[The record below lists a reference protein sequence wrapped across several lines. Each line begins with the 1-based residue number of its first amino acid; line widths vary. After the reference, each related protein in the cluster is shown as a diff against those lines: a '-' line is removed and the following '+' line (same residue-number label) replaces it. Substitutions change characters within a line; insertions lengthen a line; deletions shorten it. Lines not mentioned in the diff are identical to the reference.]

1 MKLPLDESL
10 PGYVNESIA
19 NLEKILTSDNFSA
32 FERITRVSRGEI
44 FVLKILLFNNGTST
58 PTEISEVMKSTK
70 GRISAILNS
79 LEKKGFIGR
88 EIDKDNRR
96 NIIVTLTDS
105 GRDYVMKELQVFL
118 TAFLVRQM
126 TVDFVQPLLK
136 IMSASLA
143 PAGCFY
149 ENSCSR
155 MICTA

>member
-10 PGYVNESIA
+10 PKYVNDSVA
-19 NLEKILTSDNFSA
+19 TLEKILTSDNFSV

-58 PTEISEVMKSTK
+58 PTEISEAMKSTK

-96 NIIVTLTDS
+96 NIIVTISDS
-105 GRDYVMKELQVFL
+105 GRDYVMKELRECYRIVAHVFEELGEKDSKKFVEL
-118 TAFLVRQM
+118 TERVFHLM
-126 TVDFVQPLLK
+126 N
-136 IMSASLA
+136 
-143 PAGCFY
+143 
-149 ENSCSR
+149 E
-155 MICTA
+155 

>member
-10 PGYVNESIA
+10 PKYVNDSVA
-19 NLEKILTSDNFSA
+19 TLEKILTSDNFSV

-58 PTEISEVMKSTK
+58 PTEISEAMKSTK

-96 NIIVTLTDS
+96 NIIVTLSDS
-105 GRDYVMKELQVFL
+105 GRDYVMKELLECYRIVAHVFEELGEKDSKKFVEL
-118 TAFLVRQM
+118 TERVFHLM
-126 TVDFVQPLLK
+126 N
-136 IMSASLA
+136 
-143 PAGCFY
+143 
-149 ENSCSR
+149 E
-155 MICTA
+155 

>member
-10 PGYVNESIA
+10 PNYVNDSVA
-19 NLEKILTSDNFSA
+19 TLEKILTSDNFSV

-58 PTEISEVMKSTK
+58 PTEISEAMKSTK

-96 NIIVTLTDS
+96 NIIVTLSDS
-105 GRDYVMKELQVFL
+105 GRDYVMKELRECYRIVAHVFEELGEKDSKKFVEL
-118 TAFLVRQM
+118 TERVF
-126 TVDFVQPLLK
+126 PL
-136 IMSASLA
+136 MN
-143 PAGCFY
+143 
-149 ENSCSR
+149 E
-155 MICTA
+155 

>member
-10 PGYVNESIA
+10 PNYVNDSVA
-19 NLEKILTSDNFSA
+19 TLEKILTSDNFSV

-58 PTEISEVMKSTK
+58 PTEISEAMKSTK

-96 NIIVTLTDS
+96 NIIVTLSDS
-105 GRDYVMKELQVFL
+105 GRDYVMKELRECYRIVAHVFEELGEKDSKKFVEL
-118 TAFLVRQM
+118 TERVFHLM
-126 TVDFVQPLLK
+126 N
-136 IMSASLA
+136 
-143 PAGCFY
+143 
-149 ENSCSR
+149 E
-155 MICTA
+155 

>member
-10 PGYVNESIA
+10 PGYVNDSIA
-19 NLEKILTSDNFSA
+19 ILEKTLTSDNFSV

-58 PTEISEVMKSTK
+58 PTEISEAMKSTK

-96 NIIVTLTDS
+96 NIIVTISGS
-105 GRDYVMKELQVFL
+105 GRDYVMKELLECYRIVAHVFEELGEKDSKKFVEL
-118 TAFLVRQM
+118 TERVFHLM
-126 TVDFVQPLLK
+126 N
-136 IMSASLA
+136 
-143 PAGCFY
+143 
-149 ENSCSR
+149 E
-155 MICTA
+155 

>member
-10 PGYVNESIA
+10 PKYVNDSVA
-19 NLEKILTSDNFSA
+19 TLEKILTSDNFSV

-58 PTEISEVMKSTK
+58 PTEISEAMKSTK

-96 NIIVTLTDS
+96 NIIVTISDS
-105 GRDYVMKELQVFL
+105 GRDYVMKELRECYRIVAHVFEELGEKDSKKFVEL
-118 TAFLVRQM
+118 TERAFHLM
-126 TVDFVQPLLK
+126 N
-136 IMSASLA
+136 
-143 PAGCFY
+143 
-149 ENSCSR
+149 E
-155 MICTA
+155 

>member
-10 PGYVNESIA
+10 PNYVNDSVA
-19 NLEKILTSDNFSA
+19 TLEKILTSDNFSV

-58 PTEISEVMKSTK
+58 PTEISEAMKTTK

-96 NIIVTLTDS
+96 NIIVTLSDS
-105 GRDYVMKELQVFL
+105 GRDYVMKELLECYRIVAHVFEELGEKDSKKFVEL
-118 TAFLVRQM
+118 TERVFHLM
-126 TVDFVQPLLK
+126 N
-136 IMSASLA
+136 
-143 PAGCFY
+143 
-149 ENSCSR
+149 E
-155 MICTA
+155 